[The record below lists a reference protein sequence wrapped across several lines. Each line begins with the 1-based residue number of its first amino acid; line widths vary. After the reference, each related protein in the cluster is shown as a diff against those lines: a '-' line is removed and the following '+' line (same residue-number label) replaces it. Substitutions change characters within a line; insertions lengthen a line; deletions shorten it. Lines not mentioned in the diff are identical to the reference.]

1 MTAFPS
7 WTERSRR
14 RPTARSFAIRYALI
28 LGVSVLGVMSI
39 SSCGKKKPPVFL
51 PPTPPNFTQVLQYAQ
66 RAALAYEQDAT
77 IQKQSGTGV
86 RISISPP
93 LSIGIKAYVEMDD
106 AKRVQW
112 IVVRGTSSLINIRLD
127 VDYNKVVESRLQI
140 PLHKG
145 FADAALQVYQF
156 AKPLLKT
163 DYETRV
169 TGHSFGGGAAVI
181 VLMLLKED
189 GFKLGQTMT
198 FGQPKVTNSDG
209 ARKYRTLPLLR
220 FVNDN
225 DPVPLLPPFELFA
238 VLDEGPY
245 QHFGPEVVLEEGSTY
260 RLYTE
265 HQAELLSVFSFWN
278 NLKNLSIQDVPEHFM
293 STYLTRIRQ
302 KLLAGS
308 QADIY
313 GWERPDLGADSQR
326 RRGLLQKAEDPL
338 T

>member
-245 QHFGPEVVLEEGSTY
+245 QHFGPEVVLDEGSTY

>member
-106 AKRVQW
+106 AKHVQW